1 MNKPRTI
8 CLAITLSL
16 VAVWPLAG
24 ETMTNIWIFTNPSQY
39 MVSDSPTVE
48 VIDGV
53 AKLKLQSNR
62 WVAPATGYG
71 RPFLG
76 NLLGF
81 THLLATNNND
91 TEVRYQISGNNGINW
106 YAWVDNK
113 WSDVS
118 AYTNSVTSWPFANE
132 VTVIHANIESFYA
145 QLYANSGG
153 VFKFKAFL
161 KPDAVTQIALEDV
174 RLIYATG
181 RIVVS
186 VPNGG
191 EVGPNSWLKGV
202 PYAVKWTSAGKVG
215 SKVELEYSLDSG
227 TTWNLIAT
235 NVANVSGMNN
245 YANWTTPITISDK
258 CRVRVKDME
267 DATISDLSDSD
278 FVIGAN
284 LQLSVPNGGEKWY
297 MGRTNSVQ
305 WESSYNLGGQK

>member
-1 MNKPRTI
+1 MSKQQ
-8 CLAITLSL
+8 AIWL
-16 VAVWPLAG
+16 VITV
-24 ETMTNIWIFTNPSQY
+24 I
-39 MVSDSPTVE
+39 MVSVRPLSASPLTNVWSFTAPFQYVVADSPTIE
-48 VIDGV
+48 VADG
-53 AKLKLQSNR
+53 AARLQLQSNR

-71 RPFLG
+71 CPFLG

-91 TEVRYQISGNNGINW
+91 AEVRYQISGNNGTNW
-106 YAWVDNK
+106 YAWVDDK
-113 WSDVS
+113 WNDVS
-118 AYTNSVTSWPFANE
+118 AYTNSVTSWQFANE
-132 VTVIHANIESFYA
+132 VTVIHANIGLFYS
-145 QLYANSGG
+145 QLYASTGG

-161 KPDAVTQIALEDV
+161 SPDAVTQIALEEV

-202 PYAVKWTSAGKVG
+202 PYTVQWTSAGKVG

-235 NVANVSGMNN
+235 NVANVTGMNN

-297 MGRTNSVQ
+297 TGRTNTVQ
-305 WESSYNLGGQK
+305 WESPYNLGGQK